1 MFLEI
6 LSIYIDLCR
15 YRLMINQSLTKQKY
29 SFDVRAGTTNQDEPI
44 TSIDYTVI
52 AYDLDQV
59 IEWCKTEYNMSK
71 MDEITSDELG
81 IFFEYSYYG
90 QISDHGNINEVKD
103 YSEYI
108 DEDGQIKE
116 EYQEEI
122 CEARDTVEINGSE
135 LSESDY
141 KYMIDGNYW
150 NTVVDLTKE
159 DN

>member
-1 MFLEI
+1 MGTTYTL
-6 LSIYIDLCR
+6 
-15 YRLMINQSLTKQKY
+15 INQLSTKQKY

-59 IEWCKTEYNMSK
+59 IEWTKTEYDMSK
-71 MDEITSDELG
+71 MDEITSDELS

-90 QISDHGNINEVKD
+90 QISDHGNINEIKD

-116 EYQEEI
+116 EYQEDI
-122 CEARDTVEINGSE
+122 FEARDTVEINGSE
-135 LSESDY
+135 ISTEDY
-141 KYMIDGNYW
+141 LYMIRGAYH
-150 NTVVDLTKE
+150 NTVIDLTE